1 MEPYLAWIFL
11 ILGVLSRVFVP
22 FLLARRNDPSLS
34 WSWRFIWPQLITV
47 LVIFLVLPLL
57 IADLSAVSGLAPAVA
72 YLAGWA
78 AADVGRETDKLL
90 LRSPATTKR
99 HQ

>member
-11 ILGVLSRVFVP
+11 VLGVLCRIFVP
-22 FLLARRNDPSLS
+22 FLLARRDDPTLS

-47 LVIFLVLPLL
+47 LVVFLVLPLL
-57 IADLSAVSGLAPAVA
+57 ISDLEAVSSLAPAVA

-78 AADVGRETDKLL
+78 AADVGREADKLL
-90 LRSPATTKR
+90 LKRS
-99 HQ
+99 

>member
-11 ILGVLSRVFVP
+11 IFGVLSRVFVP

-57 IADLSAVSGLAPAVA
+57 ISDLGSVSGLAPAVA

-78 AADVGRETDKLL
+78 AADVGREADKLL
-90 LRSPATTKR
+90 LKR
-99 HQ
+99 RP